1 VSQADT
7 AAQTTLKKFHMIS
20 LSASTD
26 TIHRINYYIYGPKV
40 IAQYDVTNLRGDRR

>member
-7 AAQTTLKKFHMIS
+7 AAQTALRRFHTIS

-26 TIHRINYYIYGPKV
+26 TLHKINYYIYGPKV
-40 IAQYDVTNLRGDRR
+40 IAQYDITNLRGE